1 MLDGHSY
8 VESLWSFQSGGFG
21 MEKRVYLL
29 ILLYLLRFF
38 SAISPSYIHPDENFQ
53 GPEIV
58 AGKLFGYPH
67 LQTWE
72 FTTEKPVRS
81 FFPLWIVYGLPMV
94 LLRWVW
100 TETGKEAVSPKVIF
114 YTLRVLMFLLSF
126 VLEDWAIHELVQ
138 SPRQRQRAV
147 MLVAASY
154 VTCTYQ
160 THTFSNAVETLIVA
174 WTLVMVQRILDNSHR
189 SNTVSSAIL
198 GVLLTAGIFN
208 RITFPAFVLLPG
220 CFLLPHFFRK
230 PLSLLAVVLTA
241 AATSFV
247 AIAVDTSFYHPGATL
262 TFTLLKRP
270 TVTPLN
276 SILYNSSRANL
287 SLHGLHPPYQHL
299 VASLPLLLGP
309 ALLLFVARP
318 RFSSLPYISALSGT
332 TFLSFIPHQEPRF
345 LIPAV
350 PLILSSVRLPRSRYL
365 SIFMYASFC
374 FNVILGI
381 LMGIYH
387 QGGVIPAQIW
397 LGEQKS
403 LGLTEVLWW
412 RTYSP
417 PVWLLG
423 GANITTTD
431 LMGMDYSQMLQLVE
445 SKSAGCWDSKSKT
458 SALGLVAPLSSLELE
473 DWDPRGNGRM
483 VKELL
488 RYFPAHVNLDDLDI
502 GGKGALRELR
512 RVFGRRGLAIW
523 KVRRNCDALS
533 A

>member
-1 MLDGHSY
+1 MAR
-8 VESLWSFQSGGFG
+8 
-21 MEKRVYLL
+21 RVYLL
-29 ILLYLLRFF
+29 ILFLLRLFL
-38 SAISPSYIHPDENFQ
+38 AVSPSYIHPDENFQ

-58 AGKLFGYPH
+58 AGKLFGYTH

-72 FTTEKPVRS
+72 FNAEKPVRS

-126 VLEDWAIHELVQ
+126 VLEDWAIHELVP

-147 MLVAASY
+147 TFVAASY

-160 THTFSNAVETLIVA
+160 THTFSNAIETLIVA
-174 WTLVMVQRILDNSHR
+174 WSLVMIQRILDNSHR

-198 GVLLTAGIFN
+198 GILVTAGIFN
-208 RITFPAFVLLPG
+208 RITFPAFVLVPG
-220 CFLLPHFFRK
+220 CFLLPHFSRK
-230 PLSLLAVVLTA
+230 PFSILALVSTA

-247 AIAVDTSFYHPGATL
+247 AIAVDTSFYHPGAVL
-262 TFTLLKRP
+262 TFALLKTP
-270 TVTPLN
+270 TITPFN

-318 RFSSLPYISALSGT
+318 RFSSLPYISALSGII
-332 TFLSFIPHQEPRF
+332 FLSFIPHQEPRF

-350 PLILSSVRLPRSRYL
+350 PLILSSVQLPRNRSLY
-365 SIFMYASFC
+365 SSFIYAWIF
-374 FNVILGI
+374 FNIVMGV
-381 LMGIYH
+381 LMGRYH

-397 LGEQKS
+397 LGEHHQS
-403 LGLTEVLWW
+403 LGLTEVFWW

-431 LMGMDYSQMLQLVE
+431 LMGMDYSQMFQLVE
-445 SKSAGCWDSKSKT
+445 SKSAGCDSN
-458 SALGLVAPLSSLELE
+458 SATPTLALVAPRSSMELD
-473 DWDPRGNGRM
+473 DWEFPHGNGRM
-483 VKELL
+483 YKVPVWVSSE
-488 RYFPAHVNLDDLDI
+488 HVNLDDLDI
-502 GGKGALRELR
+502 GGKGVMAELR
-512 RVFGRRGLAIW
+512 RVFSRRGLAIW
-523 KVRRNCDALS
+523 IVRRNCLDALGTGCS
-533 A
+533 PASMDNRR

>member
-1 MLDGHSY
+1 
-8 VESLWSFQSGGFG
+8 
-21 MEKRVYLL
+21 
-29 ILLYLLRFF
+29 
-38 SAISPSYIHPDENFQ
+38 
-53 GPEIV
+53 
-58 AGKLFGYPH
+58 
-67 LQTWE
+67 
-72 FTTEKPVRS
+72 
-81 FFPLWIVYGLPMV
+81 MV

-114 YTLRVLMFLLSF
+114 YTLRILMFLLSF
-126 VLEDWAIHELVQ
+126 VLEDWAIHELVP

-147 MLVAASY
+147 MFVAASY

-198 GVLLTAGIFN
+198 GILVTAGIFN
-208 RITFPAFVLLPG
+208 RITFPAFVLVPG
-220 CFLLPHFFRK
+220 CFLLPHFSRK
-230 PLSLLAVVLTA
+230 LFSLLAVVLTA

-262 TFTLLKRP
+262 TFALLKQP
-270 TVTPLN
+270 TITPLN

-309 ALLLFVARP
+309 AILLFVARP
-318 RFSSLPYISALSGT
+318 RFSSLPYISALSGI

-350 PLILSSVRLPRSRYL
+350 PLILSSVHLPRNRSL
-365 SIFMYASFC
+365 SSIFICASVF
-374 FNVILGI
+374 FNVILGL

-397 LGEQKS
+397 LGEQES
-403 LGLTEVLWW
+403 LGLNEVLWW

-445 SKSAGCWDSKSKT
+445 SKSAECFDSNYTT
-458 SALGLVAPLSSLELE
+458 SSLGLVAPWSSMELD
-473 DWDPRGNGRM
+473 DWVPRNGNGRM
-483 VKELL
+483 VARPIWFAKN
-488 RYFPAHVNLDDLDI
+488 HVNLDDLDI
-502 GGKGALRELR
+502 YGKGAIAELR
-512 RVFGRRGLAIW
+512 RVFLRRGLVIW
-523 KVRRNCDALS
+523 DVKRNCDGARSYDS
-533 A
+533 AEMNDRSSDQNLHFAPGV